1 MEVDDV
7 NIESY
12 ASAGDVKIP
21 LLKGDKG
28 DKGDAGAQGV
38 QGYSISRI
46 ERTSGTGEP
55 GTVDTYTIYI
65 NTNPETA
72 IGTFTVQNG
81 TENFGDM
88 TKEIYDTNNNGVVD
102 NAEKVNGY
110 TVEKAV
116 PSNAVFTDTVYDD
129 TELSGRVTALENA
142 GFITKTVSDL
152 VNYYTKTDTY
162 TKAEVN
168 ALIDLIPKFDI
179 EVVETLP
186 TTDISPTTI
195 YLVPDSSTT
204 GNLYTEYIY
213 VNNTWEILGSEQ
225 VDLSNYYT
233 KSETYNKQEVD
244 RAIAS
249 IDLSSYYT
257 KTETDTALSGK
268 VDKVTGKGLSTEDYT
283 TAEQTK
289 LAGIEAEAN
298 KTVVDSALSSTSTN
312 PVQNKVIKSH
322 FDYVQYTTHKAQQI
336 VDDEYKATKY
346 PSVKAILDYSEAL
359 TNKVTSMSS
368 SSTDT
373 QYPSAKATYDT
384 IKDVDDKIGTLS
396 SLDTV
401 NKTDLVTAIN
411 EVLGN
416 QPEIYSKTNEKIVGV
431 WHDGRPIYRIVKEG
445 TSNTVVNQDKDII
458 VMDSDCDEIVD
469 VRGYLIESDT
479 SKLPINVWGSN
490 TVWIRTKQTKAN
502 GVWKIQQKIGNAS
515 SFFGKPVICYI
526 DYVKVNDT
534 PYNYGS
540 LNGNGVS
547 Y

>member
-129 TELSGRVTALENA
+129 TELSGRVTTLENA

-179 EVVETLP
+179 DVVETLP

-233 KSETYNKQEVD
+233 KSETYNKTEVD
-244 RAIAS
+244 TAIAS

-322 FDYVQYTTHKAQQI
+322 FDYVQYTTHKTQQI

-396 SLDTV
+396 SLDTI

-431 WHDGRPIYRIVKEG
+431 WHDGRPIYRKVFDSK
-445 TSNTVVNQDKDII
+445 TNTKAGVDKDLA
-458 VMDSDCDEIVD
+458 VMDSDCDNIVKID
-469 VRGYLIESDT
+469 GWLMQNAVD
-479 SKLPINVWGSN
+479 KLPLNFWSSSTNFARTNVKVENNLWRVKN
-490 TVWIRTKQTKAN
+490 KVAN
-502 GVWKIQQKIGNAS
+502 QSWLLGIDTIVY
-515 SFFGKPVICYI
+515 V